1 MKKMPRSETE
11 DPREQALKIDV
22 LRSMLSREFIYELN
36 VEDELAKLRKEDPL
50 TDEIIRHFVERYF
63 PGHVNMAQKEKAAR
77 VLLAAFRMRSRVDDA
92 LEGLNLGDILREI
105 DDMTS
110 PSAEEPPEIVET

>member
-1 MKKMPRSETE
+1 MEKMPRSEAE

-22 LRSMLSREFIYELN
+22 LRSMLSREFIHELDVN
-36 VEDELAKLRKEDPL
+36 AEFARLRKEDPL
-50 TDEIIRHFVERYF
+50 TDEIVRHFVERYF
-63 PGHVNMAQKEKAAR
+63 PGHANMAQKEKAAR
-77 VLLAAFRMRSRVDDA
+77 VMLAAFRMRSRIEDT

-110 PSAEEPPEIVET
+110 PPIEEPPVVES